1 MEREPK
7 TLCRFGAWGQ
17 VGTIILAVIFWS
29 FEMTDGFLAACVGY
43 LLVTMVGIVGIARAE
58 SVIAGPIVYPFLI
71 PGFVPLYY
79 FGTQET
85 DR

>member
-1 MEREPK
+1 MKREPT

-17 VGTIILAVIFWS
+17 ICAITLAVISWS
-29 FEMTDGFLAACVGY
+29 SEMTDGFLAAGVGY
-43 LLVTMVGIVGIARAE
+43 LLVTMIGIIGIARTE
-58 SVIAGPIVYPFLI
+58 SAMAGPIVYPFLV

-79 FGTQET
+79 FGTRRT